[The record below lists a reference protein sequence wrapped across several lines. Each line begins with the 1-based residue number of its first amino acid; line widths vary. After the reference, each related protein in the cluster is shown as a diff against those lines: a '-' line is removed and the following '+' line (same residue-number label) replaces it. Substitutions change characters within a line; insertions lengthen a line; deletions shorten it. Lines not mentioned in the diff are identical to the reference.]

1 MTDIKR
7 WETNHEN
14 FQMDAVLNGDWV
26 KYIDAKALED
36 RVKELEKTQE
46 TMGALIAAHM
56 VNKRNDE
63 KLITEMMEL
72 IEAYRGPYTYVKDS
86 DGFNVSCKEV
96 DELIQRAKKTT
107 GV

>member
-1 MTDIKR
+1 MIDTDARIQINR
-7 WETNHEN
+7 
-14 FQMDAVLNGDWV
+14 DALKKIV
-26 KYIDAKALED
+26 KLTAESKAD
-36 RVKELEKTQE
+36 K
-46 TMGALIAAHM
+46 
-56 VNKRNDE
+56 